1 MIRISNLSLAF
12 RERRVFAG
20 LNWVIP
26 SGSRFGLVGDN
37 GAGKTTLFRC
47 ILGLVSPDD
56 GIVETAK
63 GLSLGYLPQDM
74 VELGEG
80 TVLDFLKDRAGI
92 TQMETHLA
100 ALEEQISH
108 LPANAEEERRIL
120 LERHDHAAK
129 EFALRNGY
137 VFPAMA
143 GKVLKGLGFR
153 DDALGTLCG
162 TFSGGWKMRLLLAAL
177 LLADPDVLLLDEP
190 TNHLD
195 TESMEWL
202 EGYLKDFRGTLIAI
216 SHDRRFLD
224 KMASQIAELR
234 NGTITVYKGNY
245 SAYLLERERRLEALR
260 KEMELQKMEIK
271 HIRDF
276 IERFRYKA
284 SKASQVQSRIKMLER
299 YQEIEIEEEARR
311 ISIVFPEAER
321 SGRVVLA
328 AENIGKR
335 YGDFW
340 VFRDLNFEVERGE
353 RIALVGVNG
362 SGKSTLCRILGGR
375 EIPEEGKVHLGQR
388 VQMGFFS
395 QESSENLDYNKTVWQ
410 EIQHLGTRT
419 DEKGKRNLL
428 GAFLFSGDDIHK
440 PIHTLSGGEKSR
452 LALLKLLLLDTNL
465 LILDEPTNHLDIA
478 TKELFQKAL
487 LHYGGTQLLVSHD
500 RHFLD
505 TLATRVFEI
514 RNGVLLEYRGNYS
527 YFIEKRAQML
537 SEQISE
543 DQNAFSSSGREAG
556 REGGMSSSASK
567 KRDERR
573 EAAERRNQLYRK
585 RRALEELLAPVE
597 KRLDELEKEKRHI
610 DCRLCE
616 PKVLENSA
624 NVQSLLLRRA
634 SLEKEIEQLMPR
646 WEELFLQIETLQE

>member
-1 MIRISNLSLAF
+1 MIRISTLSLSF
-12 RERRVFAG
+12 REHRVFAG
-20 LNWVIP
+20 LNWAIP

-37 GAGKTTLFRC
+37 GAGKTTLLRC

-56 GIVETAK
+56 GTVEITK

-80 TVLDFLKDRAGI
+80 SVLDFLKERAGI
-92 TQMETHLA
+92 TQIEKHLST
-100 ALEEQISH
+100 LEDHISH
-108 LPANAEEERRIL
+108 LPADAEEERRIL
-120 LERHDHAAK
+120 LERHDHAVK
-129 EFALRNGY
+129 EFTLRNGY
-137 VFPAMA
+137 VFPSLA

-153 DDALGTLCG
+153 DDALGSLCG

-177 LLADPDVLLLDEP
+177 LLAAPDVLLLDEP

-224 KMASQIAELR
+224 KMTSQIAELR
-234 NGTITVYKGNY
+234 NGRITVYKGNY
-245 SAYLLERERRLEALR
+245 SAYLLEREHRLEALR
-260 KEMELQKMEIK
+260 KEMELQKAEIK

-276 IERFRYKA
+276 VERFRYKA

-299 YQEIEIEEEARR
+299 YQEIEMEEEAQR
-311 ISIVFPEAER
+311 ISIVFPESER
-321 SGRVVLA
+321 SGRVVLS
-328 AENIGKR
+328 AEKIGKR
-335 YGDFW
+335 YGNLW
-340 VFRDLNFEVERGE
+340 IFRNLDFEVERGE

-375 EIPEEGKVHLGQR
+375 ETPEEGKLHLGLR

-395 QESSENLDYNKTVWQ
+395 QESAENLDYNKTVWQ
-410 EIQHLGTRT
+410 EIQGLGTRT
-419 DEKGKRNLL
+419 DEKAKRNLL

-440 PIHTLSGGEKSR
+440 PIHVLSGGEKSR

-465 LILDEPTNHLDIA
+465 LILDEPTNHLDMA

-487 LHYGGTQLLVSHD
+487 LQYGGTLLIVSHD

-505 TLATRVFEI
+505 ALATRVFEI
-514 RNGVLLEYRGNYS
+514 RDGTLLEYRGNYS
-527 YFIEKRAQML
+527 YFIDKRTRIM
-537 SEQISE
+537 SEGALE
-543 DQNAFSSSGREAG
+543 GQNSSFSSGKESGIASSTSKNRDG
-556 REGGMSSSASK
+556 RRG
-567 KRDERR
+567 
-573 EAAERRNQLYRK
+573 AAERRNELYRK
-585 RRALEELLAPVE
+585 RRALQELLAPVE
-597 KRLDELEKEKRHI
+597 KHLDEVEKEKRHI

-616 PKVLENSA
+616 PDVLENSTE
-624 NVQSLLLRRA
+624 VQTLLIRRA
-634 SLEKEIEQLMPR
+634 SLEKELEQLMPR
-646 WEELFLQIETLQE
+646 WEELFLQIEALQE